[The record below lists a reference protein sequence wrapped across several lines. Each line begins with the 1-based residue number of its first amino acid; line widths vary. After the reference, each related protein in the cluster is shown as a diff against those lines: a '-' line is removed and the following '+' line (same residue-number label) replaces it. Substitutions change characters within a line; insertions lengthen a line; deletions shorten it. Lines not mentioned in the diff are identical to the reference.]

1 MGQNEDKII
10 VDNLSAWYWD
20 KQVLYNVSFPIKK
33 NKITVIIGPSG
44 CGKSTLLRSI
54 NRLNDYIDGFKMTGR
69 VLIDGINI
77 YDEQI
82 DIYEL
87 RRKIVMVLQKPAP
100 FPMSIFD
107 NVAFGPR
114 IHGIKNKK
122 VLMNTVRKALIK
134 AGLWDEVKDRLFENA
149 YELSGG
155 QQQRLCIARALAV
168 TPEVL
173 LLDEPAAFLDP
184 ISTAKL
190 EKVIVDLKK
199 DVTIVMVTH
208 NIAQARRVAD
218 YVAFLFMGQLIE
230 YGPASEIFE
239 KPKKDLTAKYIAG
252 RLW

>member
-1 MGQNEDKII
+1 MSSDDDKII
-10 VDNLSAWYWD
+10 IKNFNAWYWD
-20 KQVLYNVSFPIKK
+20 KQVLYDVSFPIKR

-44 CGKSTLLRSI
+44 CGKSTLLRSL
-54 NRLNDYIDGFKMTGR
+54 NRLNDYIEGFRMNGR
-69 VLIDGINI
+69 VIFEGKNI
-77 YDEQI
+77 YDEGV
-82 DIYEL
+82 DLYEL

-122 VLMNTVRKALIK
+122 QLMNTVRKALIK
-134 AGLWDEVKDRLFENA
+134 AGLWDEVKDRLFESA

-190 EKVIVDLKK
+190 ENVIVDLKK

-208 NIAQARRVAD
+208 NIAQAKRVAD

-230 YGPASEIFE
+230 FGASEDIFE
-239 KPKKDLTAKYIAG
+239 RPKKELTAKYISG
-252 RLW
+252 KLW